1 MSTDGV
7 VRLWNDETAEMMFQF
22 NYNGGL
28 VQSVL
33 VDAEGKVVLATMQD
47 AVIRVF
53 NLSDPIPQAR
63 YISCCS
69 LPLGIAPLVYCHFIR
84 VTTHA

>member
-7 VRLWNDETAEMMFQF
+7 VRLWDDESGTMNFQF

-33 VDAEGKVVLATMQD
+33 VDIEEKVVVATMQD
-47 AVIRVF
+47 AVIRVL

-63 YISCCS
+63 C
-69 LPLGIAPLVYCHFIR
+69 AV
-84 VTTHA
+84 